1 MDLPQEVNMKENPQL
16 NSSFQLILSATE
28 QLIEEKGCR
37 QTTMQDIIDRTGL
50 SKGAIYHYVTG
61 KDELFGLILKART
74 EQINTKFFE
83 IVSKEETVGINDPL
97 NVIANGVAKHSTEQD
112 VTNKIFIYLLGR
124 MDNQKVEEIL
134 KDVYSHSLAI
144 STKWIEVGQEEGAI
158 PLVVN
163 AEKMASIF
171 LTFMYGLRVQST
183 VNKDSSNLN
192 MGDIYQVMFRSLQ

>member
-1 MDLPQEVNMKENPQL
+1 MKENPQL
-16 NSSFQLILSATE
+16 NSSFQLILSVTE

-83 IVSKEETVGINDPL
+83 IVTKEETVGISDPL
-97 NVIANGVAKHSTEQD
+97 NVIANGAAKHSTGQD

-134 KDVYSHSLAI
+134 KDVYSHSLAT
-144 STKWIEVGQEEGAI
+144 STKWIEVGQEEGVI
-158 PLVVN
+158 PLVVD
-163 AEKMASIF
+163 AEKMATLF
-171 LTFMYGLRVQST
+171 LTFMYGLRVQNT

-192 MGDIYQVMFRSLQ
+192 MGDIFQVMFRSLQ

>member
-1 MDLPQEVNMKENPQL
+1 MKEKPQI
-16 NSSFQLILSATE
+16 NSSFQLILSVTE

-83 IVSKEETVGINDPL
+83 IVTKEETVGISDPL
-97 NVIANGVAKHSTEQD
+97 NVIANGAAKHSTEQD
-112 VTNKIFIYLLGR
+112 VTNKMFIYLLGR
-124 MDNQKVEEIL
+124 IDNQKVEEIL
-134 KDVYSHSLAI
+134 KDVYSHSLAT
-144 STKWIEVGQEEGAI
+144 STKWIEVGQEEGVI
-158 PLVVN
+158 PLVVD
-163 AEKMASIF
+163 AEKMATIF
-171 LTFMYGLRVQST
+171 LTFMYGLRVQNT

-192 MGDIYQVMFRSLQ
+192 MGDIFQVMFRSLQ

>member
-1 MDLPQEVNMKENPQL
+1 MKENPQL
-16 NSSFQLILSATE
+16 NSSFQLILSVTE

-83 IVSKEETVGINDPL
+83 IVSREETVGISDPL

-112 VTNKIFIYLLGR
+112 VTNIIFIYLLGR

-134 KDVYSHSLAI
+134 KDVYSHSLAT
-144 STKWIEVGQEEGAI
+144 STKWIEVGQEEGVI
-158 PLVVN
+158 PLVVD
-163 AEKMASIF
+163 AEKMATLF
-171 LTFMYGLRVQST
+171 LTFMYGLRVQNT

-192 MGDIYQVMFRSLQ
+192 MGDIFQVMFRSLQ

>member
-1 MDLPQEVNMKENPQL
+1 MKENPQL

-97 NVIANGVAKHSTEQD
+97 NVIAKGVAKHSTEQD

-171 LTFMYGLRVQST
+171 LTFMYGLRVQNT
-183 VNKDSSNLN
+183 VNKDSSKIK
-192 MGDIYQVMFRSLQ
+192 MSDIFQVMFRSLQ

>member
-1 MDLPQEVNMKENPQL
+1 MKENPQL

-134 KDVYSHSLAI
+134 KDVYLHSLAT

-158 PLVVN
+158 PLVVD
-163 AEKMASIF
+163 AEKMANLF
-171 LTFMYGLRVQST
+171 LTFMYGLRVQNT

-192 MGDIYQVMFRSLQ
+192 MGDIFQVMFRSLQ

>member
-1 MDLPQEVNMKENPQL
+1 MKENPQL

-37 QTTMQDIIDRTGL
+37 QTTMQDIIGRTGL

-97 NVIANGVAKHSTEQD
+97 NVIANGVAKHSTEHD

>member
-1 MDLPQEVNMKENPQL
+1 MKENPQL

-37 QTTMQDIIDRTGL
+37 QTTMQDIIGRTGL

-158 PLVVN
+158 PLVVD

-171 LTFMYGLRVQST
+171 LTFMYGLRVQNT

-192 MGDIYQVMFRSLQ
+192 MGDIFQVMFRSLQ

>member
-1 MDLPQEVNMKENPQL
+1 MKENPQL